1 MSKRPPRLLAIT
13 DRLSRADENLLGW
26 VESLAAAGVQGLQ
39 IRDKDLSDRE
49 VLALAKRIRSLLP
62 PPQVLLVNRRADIA
76 VAAEADGVHLPSD
89 GLPVSALRRRF
100 GQDFL
105 IGRSTHHP
113 EEVAQA
119 HEAGADFVTFGPVYR
134 TPSKERYGEP
144 VGLVAL
150 ERAVSSG
157 IPVLALGG
165 ITAERL
171 EEVAG
176 TGAAGCAGIRIFQ
189 DPARLAEVVEI
200 ARALFSGGE
209 EAEQELRDS

>member
-1 MSKRPPRLLAIT
+1 MSKRHPRLLAIT
-13 DRLSRADENLLGW
+13 DRLSVADGNLLGW
-26 VESLAAAGVQGLQ
+26 VEAVAAAGVEGLQ
-39 IRDKDLSDRE
+39 IREKDLSDRE
-49 VLALAKRIRSLLP
+49 VLALATRIRSLLP
-62 PPQVLLVNRRADIA
+62 PPRVLLVNRRADIA
-76 VAAEADGVHLPSD
+76 VVAGADGVHLPSD
-89 GLPVSALRRRF
+89 GLPVSVLRRRY

-105 IGRSTHHP
+105 LGRSTHHP

-119 HEAGADFVTFGPVYR
+119 QEAGADFVTFGPVYR

-144 VGLVAL
+144 VGLLAL

-171 EEVAG
+171 EEVAE

-189 DPARLAEVVEI
+189 DPGRLAEVVEK
-200 ARALFSGGE
+200 ARALFSAEE
-209 EAEQELRDS
+209 EAEQDLRDP

>member
-1 MSKRPPRLLAIT
+1 MSNRPPRLLAIT
-13 DRLSRADENLLGW
+13 DRLSLGGENLPGW
-26 VESLAAAGVQGLQ
+26 IESLATAGVGGLQ
-39 IRDKDLSDRE
+39 IREKDLHDRE
-49 VLALAKRIRSLLP
+49 VLALTTRIRSLFP
-62 PPQVLLVNRRADIA
+62 PPRVLLVNRRADIA

-89 GLPVSALRRRF
+89 GLSVSVLRRRF

-119 HEAGADFVTFGPVYR
+119 HEANADFVTFGPVYR

-150 ERAVSSG
+150 EQAVSSG

-165 ITAERL
+165 VTVERM

-176 TGAAGCAGIRIFQ
+176 TGAAGLAGIRIFQ
-189 DPARLAEVVEI
+189 DPARLAEVVEK
-200 ARALFSGGE
+200 ARALFSAGE
-209 EAEQELRDS
+209 EAEQELRNS